1 MRVLFMNSVTR
12 ELRAIPDEN
21 YQVRELERDE
31 FDILFHI
38 SYS

>member
-21 YQVRELERDE
+21 YQVRKLERDE